1 MGNWI
6 VKSPELDDLSE
17 PKSRTATALSDC
29 VELYIKAPLA
39 VIVEVLKVV
48 SAKSVK
54 AVVPEEVGVT
64 FVSELPPAEYPVPV
78 VSLVVAY
85 AVVAA
90 PNVAEEVYN
99 ASLNV
104 APVPADPPPDPFV
117 KLCTPCKIS
126 VLKLVHIA

>member
-1 MGNWI
+1 M
-6 VKSPELDDLSE
+6 KSPELDDLSE

-90 PNVAEEVYN
+90 SYVAEEVYN

-104 APVPADPPPDPFV
+104 APVPADPPPDP
-117 KLCTPCKIS
+117 L
-126 VLKLVHIA
+126 